1 MVKILF
7 HTEQLDVRGTCNAVY
22 YYAHYNEVLLNNE
35 SAILTKKDNT
45 QNDIISVERFKKRF
59 KVLEYINKEDK
70 VSIENL
76 IKDYDIIYTIKYG
89 TNDDF
94 VFKNIK
100 NIIHCVFDMSQPH
113 GEVYAAVSE
122 TLAKKYNNNLFVPHM
137 IGLKPSENKK
147 NLREK
152 LNIPEN
158 AIVFGRY
165 GGLDTFNL
173 HFVYNAILRIVLAN
187 DNIYFLFINTPLF
200 IQHPHVIYLDKII
213 EDEDKNL
220 FINTCDAHLECSTL
234 GHTFGLSIG
243 EFSVNNK
250 PIICYDRN
258 IWNRCHLDILGDK
271 AILFKTEEE
280 FYNIINTF
288 DKKEYENKDL
298 NCYKEY
304 SPEKV
309 IKKFEEIFIKSL
321 V

>member
-1 MVKILF
+1 MTKIIF
-7 HTEQLDVRGTCNAVY
+7 NTEQLDVRGTCNAIY
-22 YYAHYNEVLLNNE
+22 YYAHYNETILQNE
-35 SAILTKKDNT
+35 SVILTQRNNKGNDN
-45 QNDIISVERFKKRF
+45 ISVDRFKKRF
-59 KVLEYINKEDK
+59 KVLEYVDK
-70 VSIENL
+70 NDKDNIKNL

-89 TNDDF
+89 KNDNFIFND
-94 VFKNIK
+94 IK
-100 NIIHCVFDMSQPH
+100 NVVHCVFDMSEPH

-137 IGLKPSENKK
+137 IGLEKSHDRE

-158 AIVFGRY
+158 STVFGRY

-173 HFVYNAILRIVLAN
+173 HFVYNAIIRIVLSK

-200 IQHPHVIYLDKII
+200 FNHPQIIYLDKII
-213 EDEDKNL
+213 EDKDKNL
-220 FINTCDAHLECSTL
+220 FINTCDAHLECSNL

-243 EFSVNNK
+243 ENSINNK
-250 PIICYDRN
+250 PIICYNGN

-271 AILFKTEEE
+271 AITFKTEDE
-280 FYNIINTF
+280 FYNIINNF

-304 SPEKV
+304 TPEIVMEKFKKV
-309 IKKFEEIFIKSL
+309 FINSCI
-321 V
+321 